1 MSGRKTVPI
10 PDRHSAHPPG
20 KAEWKAA
27 DNRLSVKELTE
38 LTLKVGRGVRLRP
51 SWRPSSVSPDKR
63 FDRLAAS
70 LSLVA
75 IPFVQITLRRVAK
88 NARF

>member
-27 DNRLSVKELTE
+27 GNRLTAKELTE
-38 LTLKVGRGVRLRP
+38 LTRVVSREFRLLP
-51 SWRPSSVSPDKR
+51 LLCVP
-63 FDRLAAS
+63 
-70 LSLVA
+70 
-75 IPFVQITLRRVAK
+75 
-88 NARF
+88 